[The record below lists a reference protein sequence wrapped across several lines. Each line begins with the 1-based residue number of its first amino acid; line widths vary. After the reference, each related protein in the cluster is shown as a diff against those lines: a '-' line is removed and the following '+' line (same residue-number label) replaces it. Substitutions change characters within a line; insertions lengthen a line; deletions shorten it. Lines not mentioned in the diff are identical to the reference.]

1 MLVLVVGRRVVEVE
15 VAVLYVVGRRVAV
28 VVGVVVLLVVLV
40 VLVVV
45 LVEVLVVGRWYRL

>member
-1 MLVLVVGRRVVEVE
+1 MLVLVVGRRGVEFE
-15 VAVLYVVGRRVAV
+15 VAVLYVVGRRVV
-28 VVGVVVLLVVLV
+28 VVVVVVLLVLV